1 MVLILLAVGVGL
13 LSLGTN
19 AGIYSVRT
27 ASAIA
32 ARSAADSGL
41 TMALFEMNER
51 YGSDQWDENNLP
63 QGTESLP
70 HCDSAFTY
78 TVSRD
83 AAGYVIES
91 TGTNGR
97 TEKTVACTLE
107 FRGPFEYAI
116 FGDSRVNLK
125 KSAKVDWYNYDD
137 DDPPMQIGTN
147 STKKGVITLKK
158 SATITG
164 NVVVGVGG
172 DPDVAVS
179 NSGEITGDIR
189 VSPEEHPIP
198 LITVPEWL
206 EGLPSSGTMKDST
219 TLSSSAKYKRI
230 DLKNGETMKVNDDVS
245 VYVTGDMTLG
255 NSVEIEIADDASL
268 VLYLGGDFES
278 KNSALIN
285 VETKDA
291 KKFQMVGLESCKDI
305 DFKNS
310 SEMYGT
316 IYAPKADVVMHNS
329 NKTWGA
335 IVANKL
341 EFKNSGELYYDASL
355 REYKPDNS
363 PIRFVM
369 TNWHER

>member
-1 MVLILLAVGVGL
+1 
-13 LSLGTN
+13 
-19 AGIYSVRT
+19 VRS
-27 ASAIA
+27 ASAIS

-51 YGSDQWDENNLP
+51 YGTEAWDENNLP
-63 QGTESLP
+63 EGTESLP

-91 TGTNGR
+91 TGTNRG
-97 TEKTVACTLE
+97 TAKTVACTLE

-116 FGDSRVNLK
+116 FGESRVNLK
-125 KSAKVDWYNYDD
+125 NSAKVDWYNYDD

-147 STKKGVITLKK
+147 STKKGAVTLKK
-158 SATITG
+158 SATVNG
-164 NVVVGVGG
+164 NVVIGVGG

-189 VSPEEHPIP
+189 VSPEENPIP

-206 EGLPSSGTMKDST
+206 ERLPSSGTMKDSI

-230 DLKNGETMKVNDDVS
+230 DLKNGNTMKVNDDVS
-245 VYVTGDMTLG
+245 IYVTGDITLG

-268 VLYLGGDFES
+268 ILYLGGDFES
-278 KNSALIN
+278 KNSVQIN

-291 KKFQMVGLESCKDI
+291 KKLQMVGLDSCKDI

-335 IVANKL
+335 IVSKKL

-363 PIRFVM
+363 PVRFVM